1 MTVQVF
7 ALVLCRRDTESS
19 SALLDTCEVL
29 LVALLDLM
37 RFAFL
42 LLLLMQASVAM

>member
-7 ALVLCRRDTESS
+7 ALVLCRCDIESS
-19 SALLDTCEVL
+19 SGLLDTCEVL

-37 RFAFL
+37 RFTFF